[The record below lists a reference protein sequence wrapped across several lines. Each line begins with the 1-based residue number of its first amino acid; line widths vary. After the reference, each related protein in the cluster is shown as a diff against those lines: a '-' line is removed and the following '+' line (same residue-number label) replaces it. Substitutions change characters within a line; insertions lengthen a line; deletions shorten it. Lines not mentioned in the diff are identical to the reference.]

1 MHAET
6 IASAEREVSRYQ
18 KNGPGPK
25 SWAALVASLAR
36 PELLPTPESLPVG
49 SSENP
54 SIYSTNL
61 QDAATIALI
70 LSSDNW
76 PAAKAWLATTVPD
89 L

>member
-1 MHAET
+1 VHDET
-6 IASAEREVSRYQ
+6 IASAERQVSRYQ

-36 PELLPTPESLPVG
+36 PKLLPTPKLLPAG
-49 SSENP
+49 LSENP
-54 SIYSTNL
+54 SAYSTNL
-61 QDAATIALI
+61 QDAATITLI

>member
-6 IASAEREVSRYQ
+6 IASAERQVSRYQ

-36 PELLPTPESLPVG
+36 PELLPAGL
-49 SSENP
+49 SENP
-54 SIYSTNL
+54 SAYSTNL